1 MTSFSQ
7 NNPKLFAV
15 IFVPKILF
23 GPLPVRFYRQS
34 FLHLLKQQKSSQS

>member
-7 NNPKLFAV
+7 NNLKLFPV

-23 GPLPVRFYRQS
+23 GPLPNRFYRQS
-34 FLHLLKQQKSSQS
+34 V

>member
-7 NNPKLFAV
+7 NNLKLF

-23 GPLPVRFYRQS
+23 GPLPVRFYRQNP
-34 FLHLLKQQKSSQS
+34 LYLLKHQKSNQS

>member
-7 NNPKLFAV
+7 NNLKLFAV

-23 GPLPVRFYRQS
+23 GPPPPWP
-34 FLHLLKQQKSSQS
+34 FLSPERLVSLKATEK